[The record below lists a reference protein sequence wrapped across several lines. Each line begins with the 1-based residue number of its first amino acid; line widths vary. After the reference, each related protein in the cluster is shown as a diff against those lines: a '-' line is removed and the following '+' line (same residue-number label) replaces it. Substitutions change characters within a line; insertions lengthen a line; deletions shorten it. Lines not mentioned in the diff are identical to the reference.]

1 MLTANFDENVQRQMR
16 NILAHKESKYL
27 RGSRQRLDESMFEK
41 IKTIGVGAFGK
52 VVLVRKVGAIRGSC
66 FYGLPLFPSAARQR
80 TKIVRDENA
89 TETRRH

>member
-52 VVLVRKVGAIRGSC
+52 VVLVRKVRVVNRCHLKVYS
-66 FYGLPLFPSAARQR
+66 LFPSCSKTANKNCTQ
-80 TKIVRDENA
+80 
-89 TETRRH
+89 